1 MDLLKETEFTDC
13 KPAITPVDSKLKLDM
28 EGEALN
34 NVIYYQRL
42 VGKLIYLTITHPNI
56 TYDVSLVSQFM
67 YAPIVKHSN
76 LVKRILRY
84 LIGLIDRGIL
94 MRNNQ
99 STNIHANTNDNW
111 AGSFINRKSTT
122 GYCTFVGG
130 NIVTW
135 KRKKQPVV
143 A

>member
-1 MDLLKETEFTDC
+1 MDLLKETEFTCC
-13 KPAITPVDSKLKLDM
+13 KPAITPIDSKLKLDM

-34 NVIYYQRL
+34 NVIYSQRL
-42 VGKLIYLTITHPNI
+42 VGKLTYLTITRPNI

-76 LVKRILRY
+76 LVKRILRH

-94 MRNNQ
+94 MRNN
-99 STNIHANTNDNW
+99 IHANTDDNW

-122 GYCTFVGG
+122 SYCTFVGG

-135 KRKKQPVV
+135 KRKKQPIV